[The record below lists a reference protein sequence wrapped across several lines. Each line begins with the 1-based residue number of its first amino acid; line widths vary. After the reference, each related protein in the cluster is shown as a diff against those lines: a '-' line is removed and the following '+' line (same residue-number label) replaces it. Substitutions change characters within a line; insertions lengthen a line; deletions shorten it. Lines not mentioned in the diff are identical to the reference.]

1 MPYAGGPYGQAPGPP
16 PKSSRKGLIIALS
29 AVAVVVLIVIAG
41 LAILYF
47 ALKDTAIA
55 TDMKVGDCISE
66 VPTGSEV
73 ITLPTIDCAQ
83 PHAGEVFAVL
93 DMPDGDYPGASTI
106 NEWQNKCP
114 EELGKFAPEAMTDD
128 AVGVYVLAP
137 TADTWSKGDRAITC
151 IATLDPKRSGSLKG

>member
-29 AVAVVVLIVIAG
+29 AVGVVVLIVIAG

-106 NEWQNKCP
+106 NEWQNKCAA
-114 EELGKFAPEAMTDD
+114 ELVKFSPDSMVDD
-128 AVGVYVLAP
+128 AVGLYVLAP

>member
-73 ITLPTIDCAQ
+73 ITLPTVDCAQ
-83 PHAGEVFAVL
+83 PHAGEVF
-93 DMPDGDYPGASTI
+93 
-106 NEWQNKCP
+106 
-114 EELGKFAPEAMTDD
+114 
-128 AVGVYVLAP
+128 
-137 TADTWSKGDRAITC
+137 
-151 IATLDPKRSGSLKG
+151 